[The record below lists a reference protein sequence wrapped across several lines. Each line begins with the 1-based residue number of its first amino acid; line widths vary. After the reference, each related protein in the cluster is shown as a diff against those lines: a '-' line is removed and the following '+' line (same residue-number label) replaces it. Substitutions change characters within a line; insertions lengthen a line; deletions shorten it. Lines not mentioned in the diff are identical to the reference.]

1 MYEQGKINEVG
12 KRIPHKNMPE
22 PMRTIHFSS
31 MDERRVLSKKSFCQ
45 IFLERQLE
53 FLQETFTMEEK
64 KSDKLSADP
73 QLAEVLT

>member
-1 MYEQGKINEVG
+1 MHEQGKINEVG

-31 MDERRVLSKKSFCQ
+31 MDERRVLSKKLLCQ
-45 IFLERQLE
+45 IFLEIQLQ
-53 FLQETFTMEEK
+53 FLQETFTKAKK

-73 QLAEVLT
+73 QLTEVLT

>member
-1 MYEQGKINEVG
+1 MHEQGKINEVG

-31 MDERRVLSKKSFCQ
+31 MDERRVLSKKYSAKY
-45 IFLERQLE
+45 FLKDNYNSYRKLSRKK
-53 FLQETFTMEEK
+53 K

-73 QLAEVLT
+73 QLTEVLT